1 MEKVFVIKTCQDA
14 EDFVRGCTF
23 YGTGGGGDY
32 AMGVDAL
39 VKQIEKGNEVG
50 WVDPYE
56 LDDDSYSCC
65 PFLMGSIAP
74 EDPDVVKERETIYGL
89 GAPEFDYTQAMVGSI
104 RALEEIRQR
113 KISAL
118 APIELGGANT
128 AACLCAAAE
137 LDIAVVDGDYTGRA
151 IPEIQQTTPFIF
163 EKELLPVAS
172 FDCWGNVANI
182 TKTVNWRMTERIGK
196 MIADAGYS
204 KCAQAGFC
212 FPVREMNEALIH
224 GTLTECYE
232 VGKALRLAAEEGRDP
247 AQAAIDMVGGHIVCR
262 GRVIKKEWWD
272 KIGYYWGTHTI
283 QGEGGFKGIE
293 LKIWFKNENHVSWKN
308 GKPFVTS
315 PDMLQVIDT
324 DTGMPYTNNK
334 IKEGMKVTVIAMKAR
349 EVFRSERGL
358 SVLSPKAFGFDL
370 PYRPLEK
377 LVGK

>member
-1 MEKVFVIKTCQDA
+1 MKKVFVIKTRRDA

-39 VKQIEKGNEVG
+39 TKQLEKGNEVG

-56 LDDDSYSCC
+56 LDDEAYSCC

-74 EDPDVVKERETIYGL
+74 EDPEVVREREVIYGL
-89 GAPEFDYTQAMVGSI
+89 GPQQYDYTQAMVGSI
-104 RALEEIRQR
+104 RALEEMHGK

-118 APIELGGANT
+118 VPIELGGANT

-137 LDIAVVDGDYTGRA
+137 MGIVAVDGDYTGRA

-163 EKELLPVAS
+163 EKELLPVTS

-196 MIADAGYS
+196 MIADGGYS

-212 FPVREMNEALIH
+212 IPVKEMNEALMH
-224 GTLTECYE
+224 GTLTECYA
-232 VGKALRLAAEEGRDP
+232 VGRALRLAAEQGRDP
-247 AQAAIDMVGGHIVCR
+247 AQAAVDTAGGWIVCR
-262 GRVIKKEWWD
+262 GKVTKKEWWD
-272 KIGYYWGTHTI
+272 KIGYYWGVHTI
-283 QGEGGFKGIE
+283 TGEGAFQGTEI
-293 LKIWFKNENHVSWKN
+293 KIWFKNENHMSWKN
-308 GKPFVTS
+308 GEPFVTS

-324 DTGMPYTNNK
+324 AKGMPYTNNK
-334 IKEGMKVTVIAMKAR
+334 IEEGMEVTVIAMKAR

-358 SVLSPKAFGFDL
+358 FVLSPKAFGFDV
-370 PYRPLEK
+370 PYTPVEQLLEK
-377 LVGK
+377 